1 MINLRPEIEKILAK
15 HEKDF
20 MLDETVAARLS
31 GEDGAREVQ
40 DLRREFWLIRAHLVE
55 NTGETIGKDEAEEL
69 KDQIDG
75 KLAVG
80 SKLIGENDWWWKPTG
95 FASEQVLKDVERL
108 LRKNLKERWWRAGLK
123 YLWIVFVE
131 LIYLALVIG
140 AFSVASTKFEIV
152 VVGILV
158 LIYNAAS
165 VSAGLT
171 SFVFCYFVVGMHKV
185 YGDIGRSLKLR
196 IPIAPEKDAEKTLNT
211 ASVNMMIHNVSLG
224 LGSFVALWKFVNA
237 VFL

>member
-1 MINLRPEIEKILAK
+1 MINVRPEIEKVLAK

-20 MLDETVAARLS
+20 MLDEGSARRLEGES
-31 GEDGAREVQ
+31 GVQ
-40 DLRREFWLIRAHLVE
+40 RVKELRKDFELLRAHLVGNSE
-55 NTGETIGKDEAEEL
+55 GIDRDEAEEL

-80 SKLIGENDWWWKPTG
+80 AKLIGENDWWWKPAE
-95 FASEQVLKDVERL
+95 FSSEQVLKDVERV
-108 LRKNLKERWWRAGLK
+108 LRKTLKERWWRAALR
-123 YLWIVFVE
+123 YLWRVFVE
-131 LIYLALVIG
+131 IIYLTLVIG

-165 VSAGLT
+165 VSASLT
-171 SFVFCYFVVGMHKV
+171 SFTFCYFVVGMHKV
-185 YGDIGRSLKLR
+185 YGDIGRSLRLK
-196 IPIAPEKDAEKTLNT
+196 IPIAPEKDAEKTLNI
-211 ASVNMMIHNVSLG
+211 ASVNLMIHNISLG
-224 LGSFVALWKFVNA
+224 LGSFVALWKLVNA